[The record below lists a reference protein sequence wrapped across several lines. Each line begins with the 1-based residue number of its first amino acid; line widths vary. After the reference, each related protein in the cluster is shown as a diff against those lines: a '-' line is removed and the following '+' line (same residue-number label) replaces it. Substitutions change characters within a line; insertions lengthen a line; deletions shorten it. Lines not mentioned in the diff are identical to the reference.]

1 MYSSS
6 TENFLSAEKNYTSKK
21 NSTKNYSNPNQ
32 DLYMSD
38 FDYEI
43 DKPINNQIFEKIN
56 TYENFPDELA
66 EKYYKCQPIS
76 FFARS
81 CIKEVVSEGRI
92 RMHRNNY
99 DLDLV
104 YITKRLIAMGYPATG
119 CESFYRNS
127 FKDVKNFLTEEHGH
141 SFKVYNLCREKNRI
155 YNKMAF
161 GGNSVGLF
169 PFNDHQSCPVK
180 LMLEFCID
188 VSLFLLKSEE
198 RVVAVHCKAGKGRT
212 GTMICAY
219 LLFTG
224 LALNSVK
231 AFEYYG
237 IRRSEINRG
246 VTVPSQRRYIQH
258 FETYLSCN
266 FERPYFKLIPKI
278 VRNFLTK
285 PNGNLLKKIM
295 TEKDYYNFN
304 NNFVIKKIKVGPF
317 NYKTDVDCK
326 IFDFQDI
333 ELFNTSND
341 FYKYNVYF
349 KEVHDPIF
357 EVDYYFY
364 IIEITQDIKI
374 SSDVNICIWHKNMF
388 VSGWLNLFFVTLE
401 NYIYIIKNYII
412 NKKYSSQYISGA
424 RIRFGSS
431 HTLHNE
437 INTNK
442 KSSFSSNKN
451 ISILSPKRVRNDSK
465 NKNCISIE
473 MNDMDSQRVS
483 NYFKS
488 NNNNTIID
496 SNPINEMIHSDD
508 NSDSDSDIVSN
519 KCFDCNYYWINNIIR
534 DEKQVVE
541 FLKTH
546 TKFKGDNI
554 ESLDLNNIH
563 EYLNKIGADLYSSVN
578 SINTKKKLKIKL
590 GGYGLDN
597 FGKCRNLETNFHI
610 EITYLLV

>member
-1 MYSSS
+1 MDNNS
-6 TENFLSAEKNYTSKK
+6 TEKLLFSENTSTFPKNIS
-21 NSTKNYSNPNQ
+21 NNYSNINKEQ
-32 DLYMSD
+32 YISD

-43 DKPINNQIFEKIN
+43 DKPINNEIFEKIN
-56 TYENFPDELA
+56 VYENFPDELA
-66 EKYYKCQPIS
+66 EKYYKCEPIN
-76 FFARS
+76 FFSRS
-81 CIKEVVSEGRI
+81 CLKEIVSEGRI

-119 CESFYRNS
+119 CESFYRNK
-127 FKDVKNFLTEEHGH
+127 FKDVKNFLNEEHDH
-141 SFKVYNLCREKNRI
+141 NYKVYNLCREKNRI
-155 YNKMAF
+155 YNKNSF

-188 VSLFLLKSEE
+188 VCLFLLKSKEK
-198 RVVAVHCKAGKGRT
+198 VVAVHCKAGKGRT

-237 IRRSEINRG
+237 VRRSEINRG

-304 NNFVIKKIKVGPF
+304 NNFIIKKLKIGPF
-317 NYKTDVDCK
+317 SYKTDVDCK
-326 IFDFQDI
+326 IIDFQDI
-333 ELFNTSND
+333 EVFNTYND

-349 KEVHDPIF
+349 KEIHDPIF

-364 IIEITQDIKI
+364 IIEIKEDIKI
-374 SSDVNICIWHKNMF
+374 SSDINICIWHKNMY
-388 VSGWLNLFFVTLE
+388 VSAWLNLFFVTLE
-401 NYIYIIKNYII
+401 NYIYIIKNNII
-412 NKKYSSQYISGA
+412 NKRYASQFISGPK
-424 RIRFGSS
+424 IRLSNSHSS
-431 HTLHNE
+431 NDN
-437 INTNK
+437 IKNIK
-442 KSSFSSNKN
+442 KSSFSSIKN
-451 ISILSPKRVRNDSK
+451 FSILSPRRRNESK
-465 NKNCISIE
+465 KNSICIE
-473 MNDMDSQRVS
+473 MNDMDTQSIS
-483 NYFKS
+483 KYFKD
-488 NNNNTIID
+488 NNNNNNNIND
-496 SNPINEMIHSDD
+496 SSILNDKIHSED
-508 NSDSDSDIVSN
+508 NSESESDVVSN

-534 DEKQVVE
+534 NEKQVVE
-541 FLKTH
+541 FLKSH

-563 EYLNKIGADLYSSVN
+563 EYLYKKGTDLYSS
-578 SINTKKKLKIKL
+578 INNINNKKKLKIKL
-590 GGYGLDN
+590 EGYGLDN
-597 FGKCRNLETNFHI
+597 FAKCRNLDNNFHI